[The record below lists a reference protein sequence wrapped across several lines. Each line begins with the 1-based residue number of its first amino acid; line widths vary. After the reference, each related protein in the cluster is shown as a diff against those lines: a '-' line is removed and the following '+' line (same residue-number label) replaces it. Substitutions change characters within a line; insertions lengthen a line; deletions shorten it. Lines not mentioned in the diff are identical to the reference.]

1 MLEMFVAGGP
11 IMWALLAVAGVMGA
25 VAVNAV
31 RRLYGR
37 EAGTDAASAAAG
49 VDAVLFWAV
58 FAVITGVLG
67 TTVGLGIAARAIERA
82 GGVSPTL
89 AWGAI
94 RVALIPAISGL
105 CILGLGLLL
114 WLPLRARV
122 RRLAGVGT
130 RR

>member
-1 MLEMFVAGGP
+1 MFVAGGP

-37 EAGTDAASAAAG
+37 EAGTDAASAAADVD